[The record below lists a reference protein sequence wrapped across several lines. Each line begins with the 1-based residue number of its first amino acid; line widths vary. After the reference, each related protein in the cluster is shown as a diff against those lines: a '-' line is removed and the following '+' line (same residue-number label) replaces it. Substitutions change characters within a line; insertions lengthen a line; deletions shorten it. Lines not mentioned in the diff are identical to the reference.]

1 MKLNLPNKLTVL
13 RMFMVPVCIFF
24 ISFDGMNETAARII
38 AAAIFLLT
46 SLTDMLDGMIARK
59 YNLVTDFGKF
69 LDPVADKLLVIGAL
83 AASTVRYRE
92 DTVMLY
98 VLMWAAFIVIAREIA
113 VTSLRM
119 IVSGANIVVPANMAG
134 KIKTVSQMA
143 AILFLMLEP
152 VIFPWDTCYI
162 SYIMLGVM
170 TLMTIISGVG
180 YFKAYWPYLN
190 PEK

>member
-83 AASTVRYRE
+83 AASMVRYRE

-180 YFKAYWPYLN
+180 YFKAYWPYLD